1 MGNLSNDV
9 TERQEVPESVERSDP
24 DQQDLITVVS
34 THTNDSLVDS
44 DGVRREMPGG
54 PAFYIARAFDRL
66 GQRYRLIT
74 GEIAQVNVLRRS
86 HGEEYSIGAI
96 PLISLPRAIRSQ
108 ATLLS
113 PVVREIDPE
122 ALPPIAGLLAVDLQ
136 GFVREPMKPFRDVT
150 RLFSLAHL
158 LDRAGLV
165 KAGEAEVERLDRPSR
180 RALDSC
186 TTMVTRGSRGIIL
199 RQRGRERKIA
209 VSRVEAEQT
218 IGAGDTLLAAMV
230 VGLLDGFDVGEAA
243 LRASDF
249 ASRSLRE
256 REKT

>member
-1 MGNLSNDV
+1 MHTFV
-9 TERQEVPESVERSDP
+9 TTGAGPSARVT
-24 DQQDLITVVS
+24 LVS
-34 THTNDSLVDS
+34 TRTVDCLPE
-44 DGVRREMPGG
+44 DGRTPKEVPGG
-54 PAFYIARAFDRL
+54 PAHYIGTALDQL
-66 GQRYRLIT
+66 GCPFTLVT
-74 GEIAQVNVLRRS
+74 GEVTSVQVVLDEM
-86 HGEEYSIGAI
+86 GEDYLIPRLPLI
-96 PLISLPRAIRSQ
+96 PLPRRFDTEAVI
-108 ATLLS
+108 LS
-113 PVVREIDPE
+113 PIMQEVDSGEVPE
-122 ALPPIAGLLAVDLQ
+122 MSGLLAIDLQ